1 MLGRQRRSDSQGRSR
16 LVAVEG
22 ECFLASPHSS
32 SPLNSL
38 LLERASLP
46 LLKILF
52 KFLFVIVTVCVM
64 YMSDCVH
71 MRAKV
76 HMGRSK
82 DSFQESVPPRSAPDS
97 GAQTQVGGFVQQ
109 VLLADEPSCWTPL
122 GWFISDA
129 CLLMSTQD
137 FLQ

>member
-16 LVAVEG
+16 LAAVEG

-64 YMSDCVH
+64 HMSDCVH

-82 DSFQESVPPRSAPDS
+82 DSFQESIPPFCSGDWGSNSGGWVRTASAFS
-97 GAQTQVGGFVQQ
+97 
-109 VLLADEPSCWTPL
+109 
-122 GWFISDA
+122 
-129 CLLMSTQD
+129 
-137 FLQ
+137 